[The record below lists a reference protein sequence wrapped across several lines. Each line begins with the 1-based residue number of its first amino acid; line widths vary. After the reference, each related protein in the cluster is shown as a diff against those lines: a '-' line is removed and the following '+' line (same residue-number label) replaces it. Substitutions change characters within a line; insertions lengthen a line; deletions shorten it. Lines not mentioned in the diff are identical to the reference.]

1 MTMEHEFPERRILSV
16 SELTFLIKG
25 ALEAEFAGVWVEGEV
40 SNVRVPNSGHIYLT
54 LKDEASQIKAVIF
67 RSSGRFLKFQ
77 LQDGLQVICHGR
89 LNVYEVKGEYQIIID
104 YIEPKGI
111 GALQLAFEQLKE
123 RLRKEGLFDEAH
135 KRPIP
140 ILPRRIGII
149 TSPTGAVIRD
159 ILSIIDR
166 RFANVETLIYPV
178 TVQGDRAAGEIIE
191 AINDMNRME
200 EVDVLILARGGG
212 SLEDLW
218 PFNEEAVARAI
229 SASKIPVISA
239 IGHET
244 DFTIADFV
252 ADLRAPTP
260 SAAAELVVQNKEDL
274 LHKIESWETRLINV
288 MRRDIELLRSLLKG
302 LIKGLID
309 PTKKICDYYQRIDDL
324 SFRLSTHMNL
334 ILKANRERASL
345 LFGKLDT
352 LSPLAILARGY
363 SIVRK
368 PPSMAI
374 IKNTKGINKGDSI
387 NIRLHKGELNCLVEE
402 VKG

>member
-1 MTMEHEFPERRILSV
+1 MKEGFPERKILSV
-16 SELTFLIKG
+16 SELTLIIKETI
-25 ALEAEFAGVWVEGEV
+25 EAKFTDIWVEGEV

-54 LKDEASQIKAVIF
+54 LKDEASQIKAVLF

-123 RLRKEGLFDEAH
+123 RLRREGLFDEAH

-159 ILSIIDR
+159 ILNIIDR
-166 RFANVETLIYPV
+166 RFANAEILVYPV
-178 TVQGDRAAGEIIE
+178 PVQGDKAAGEIVE
-191 AINDMNRME
+191 AIHTMNRME
-200 EVDVLILARGGG
+200 GMDVLILARGGG

-229 SASKIPVISA
+229 YASEIPITSA

-244 DFTIADFV
+244 DFTISDFV

-260 SAAAELVVQNKEDL
+260 SAAAELVVRNKEDL
-274 LHKIESWETRLINV
+274 LHTIESLEKRLINV
-288 MRRDIELLRSLLKG
+288 MSRDVELFRSRLRGLLKG
-302 LIKGLID
+302 MAD
-309 PTKKICDYYQRIDDL
+309 PTRKIYDYYQRIDEFL
-324 SFRLSTHMNL
+324 FRLSAHINL
-334 ILKANRERASL
+334 ILNTKKEKATYL
-345 LFGKLDT
+345 LGKLDT

-363 SIVRK
+363 SIARK
-368 PPSMAI
+368 LPTMAV
-374 IKNTKGINKGDSI
+374 IKNTNGINKGESV
-387 NIRLHKGELNCLVEE
+387 NIKLHEGELNCSVEE
-402 VKG
+402 VRE